1 MKITDGMIERG
12 AGASLFPGEEL
23 RVLAERRRLAK
34 GVLHAALD
42 YVREPKAPEAP
53 ASGKLPRY
61 RQVKRRELAEPEG
74 FNTTLIVVGLL
85 MLPIGAITGSI
96 ATVLAGAML
105 VWRCDGVAR
114 AINADIGRMF
124 RYELD
129 E

>member
-1 MKITDGMIERG
+1 MKITDGMVERG
-12 AGASLFPGEEL
+12 VKVWAPSEPTPGQLKACREEVG
-23 RVLAERRRLAK
+23 RI
-34 GVLHAALD
+34 LHAALD
-42 YVREPKAPEAP
+42 HVHEPQAAEPR

-61 RQVKRRELAEPEG
+61 RQVKRRELAESEG
-74 FNTTLIVVGLL
+74 FNTTLIFVGLL
-85 MLPIGAITGSI
+85 MLPIGAITGSV

-105 VWRCDGVAR
+105 AWRCDGVAR